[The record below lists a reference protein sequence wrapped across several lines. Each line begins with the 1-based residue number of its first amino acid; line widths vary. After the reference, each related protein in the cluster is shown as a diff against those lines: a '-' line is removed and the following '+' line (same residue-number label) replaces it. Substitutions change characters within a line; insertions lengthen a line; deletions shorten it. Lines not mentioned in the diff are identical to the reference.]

1 MSVMN
6 QPRLFPAL
14 YVGKVS
20 HRRLRPIAHELAY
33 DVACL
38 LVDVDKLGGAHF
50 PSLLSYNSY
59 NIFSIFDR
67 DYGDKAS
74 GISIADFAWSHV
86 KVRGL
91 QSEVKRILML
101 SYPRMLGYAFNPLT
115 TYFALDEQER
125 VRLVVFEVHN
135 TFGGRHCYV
144 AGPFAGGDDQ
154 FTRVEKVFRVSP
166 FNGIEGHYTLR
177 ASIPGK
183 NIAVGVALSTDEG
196 PTLKAHF
203 AGQRRSLN
211 NRSLLRLIFELP
223 LMTFKVIAGI
233 HWEALKLWLKGLKL
247 RTPQKQK

>member
-1 MSVMN
+1 MDE
-6 QPRLFPAL
+6 PRIFPAL

-50 PSLLSYNSY
+50 PSLLSYNRV
-59 NIFSIFDR
+59 NVFSIFDR
-67 DYGDKAS
+67 DYGDKGS

-86 KVRGL
+86 KAQGL
-91 QSEVKRILML
+91 QSEIKRILML

-115 TYFALDEQER
+115 TYYALDEHDHL
-125 VRLVVFEVHN
+125 RLVIFEVHN
-135 TFGGRHCYV
+135 TFGGRHCYI
-144 AGPFAGGDDQ
+144 AGPLDGNDGNYA
-154 FTRVEKVFRVSP
+154 RVEKVFRVSP

-177 ASIPGK
+177 ASLPSEHL
-183 NIAVGVALSTDEG
+183 AVGVALTTNQG

-247 RTPQKQK
+247 RAP